1 MIGAIRPFG
10 IFPGV
15 LVGKDGFET
24 YQEWQNFIKEILQRA
39 ERGGVV
45 ADFGLQGAISNHKG
59 FLESNQVLKHLAKKN
74 LLYRW
79 PKQANAPNDSNSI
92 FQSLVDG
99 AETEPLHGIV
109 SLEKNPTNR
118 PPESTHPKKLSE
130 IEISQ
135 ENIKLERNWW
145 GQLLQQ
151 EFVFEKTLENYKK
164 ILLPLVKIGGDLEI
178 WDAYFNPK
186 RNHYR
191 HWVDLLSFLG
201 KNSRSRIVIN
211 TSEKALEQENG
222 QMDFQIAMEPLMR
235 TFLPKSNRLLVV
247 LRNQK
252 QMPDGFHDRFIFTRT
267 SVSIQLSWGT
277 DQAAENRQTCLILS
291 PETARRKREILN
303 NAPESSRL
311 EIFSI

>member
-24 YQEWQNFIKEILQRA
+24 YQEWQTFIREIFQRA
-39 ERGGVV
+39 EKGGVI
-45 ADFGLQGAISNHKG
+45 ADFGLQSAISIRNG
-59 FLESNQVLKHLAKKN
+59 FLESNQVLKHLAKQN

-109 SLEKNPTNR
+109 SLEKNTTNK

-135 ENIKLERNWW
+135 ENIKLAHNWW
-145 GQLLQQ
+145 GELLQQ
-151 EFVFEKTLENYKK
+151 EFVFEKTLENYKR
-164 ILLPLVKIGGDLEI
+164 ILLPLAKIGGDIEI

-191 HWVDLLSFLG
+191 HWVDLLSSLS
-201 KNSRSRIVIN
+201 KNSRSRIIIN

-222 QMDFQIAMEPLMR
+222 QMEFQAAMEPLKR
-235 TFLPKSNRLLVV
+235 AISPKSNRLLVI

-252 QMPDGFHDRFIFTRT
+252 QIPDGFHDRFIFTRT

-277 DQAAENRQTCLILS
+277 DQAAEHQQTCLILS
-291 PETARRKREILN
+291 PDTARRKRESLN
-303 NAPESSRL
+303 NAPESSQL
-311 EIFSI
+311 EKFYI